1 MNQKQNLR
9 QAAILL
15 NSLPKKQAAKI
26 FMLLEPS
33 EMEVV
38 FRHMSMVD
46 LVSAKDLRQAYDEFV
61 RGTESVSVKAPPK
74 RSSQRVNLSEAPTG
88 KDNRLKVGM
97 FDFLVDIAPQLQVKL
112 LENEHPKNIAL
123 VLSLLPVEVGSGIIH
138 ELPSETR
145 VNILRRMCQTDE
157 FDRRRGKQ
165 LADIL
170 KKRMDNLLNQNLYR
184 KKGVDVATRLL
195 SCVDPQTYD
204 SILSNLDHKDPDLA
218 NQLKQSVFSFA
229 DLQYL
234 DDRDL
239 KVILKSVD
247 TSNWAPALKD
257 GSLNLKKKILQNLAA
272 KPAELLNYEMAN
284 IGPVSDAAAEE
295 ARHQV
300 VTICLQLSDRGQI
313 SLADTTSPESA
324 IPLAGDKR
332 IELTAQPL

>member
-46 LVSAKDLRQAYDEFV
+46 MVSAKELRQAYDEFV
-61 RGTESVSVKAPPK
+61 KGTESLQVKKSPK
-74 RSSQRVNLSEAPTG
+74 RKNQPTKLPETPPG
-88 KDNRLKVGM
+88 KDDGLKVGM
-97 FDFLVDIAPQLQVKL
+97 FNFLVDISPQLQVKL

-157 FDRRRGKQ
+157 FDRKRGKQ

-170 KKRMDNLLNQNLYR
+170 KKRLTKLLNQNLYR

-218 NQLKQSVFSFA
+218 HQLKQSVFGFT
-229 DLQYL
+229 DLQHL
-234 DDRDL
+234 SDRDL

-247 TSNWAPALKD
+247 TSNWAPALKQ
-257 GSLNLKKKILQNLAA
+257 GGLELKKKILQNLAA

-284 IGPVSDAAAEE
+284 MGPVSESAAEE
-295 ARHQV
+295 ARHQI

-313 SLADTTSPESA
+313 RLTDAARSDSLN
-324 IPLAGDKR
+324 PLPGSKR
-332 IELTAQPL
+332 IELAAQPL